1 MSLRRYNKT
10 ALTVMKIIMIL
21 IIVITRATKV
31 IFTLI
36 KTRS

>member
-1 MSLRRYNKT
+1 MSLGRYNKT
-10 ALTVMKIIMIL
+10 VLTVMKIIMIL

-31 IFTLI
+31 IFTTI